1 MKCLKYEQ
9 LFRGFKTL
17 GRVKLEMKKYSPLL
31 LLYLVRPAQTK
42 FLQQRSLAFFTF
54 THFRLHTFY
63 LHTFHLY
70 TFYFC
75 ASCLFSFTFQSAQ
88 PFVLPQKPL
97 IAVAG
102 TNPELR
108 QIAEQFAKQ
117 LSLATGRNTRVFAG
131 NFRVKNGINFVVS
144 KDPKLGKGNYFLE
157 VTSQQITITAEQ
169 TAGFRNGLKAL
180 LKLMPVEISN
190 PTKNEGIKWEVP
202 CSYVESNVH

>member
-1 MKCLKYEQ
+1 
-9 LFRGFKTL
+9 
-17 GRVKLEMKKYSPLL
+17 MKKCCPLL
-31 LLYLVRPAQTK
+31 LFHFLHPAQTTVMRK
-42 FLQQRSLAFFTF
+42 RTMPLPRCLAFFAF
-54 THFRLHTFY
+54 MRFH
-63 LHTFHLY
+63 FHLY
-70 TFYFC
+70 TFYLC
-75 ASCLFSFTFQSAQ
+75 AFCLFSFTFQSAQ

-117 LSLATGRNTRVFAG
+117 LGLATGRNTRVFAG

-180 LKLMPVEISN
+180 LKLMPVEILSQ
-190 PTKNEGIKWEVP
+190 TKNEGIKWEVP
-202 CSYVESNVH
+202 CCYVESNVH